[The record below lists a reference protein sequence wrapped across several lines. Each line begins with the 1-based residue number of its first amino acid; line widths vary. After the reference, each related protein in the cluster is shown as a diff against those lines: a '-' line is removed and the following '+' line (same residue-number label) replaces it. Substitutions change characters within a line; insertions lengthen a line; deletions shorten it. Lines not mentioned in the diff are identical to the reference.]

1 MDFGWTYRMRIAE
14 PVWGIVMSTKTGAS
28 LHIWLLTLV
37 SLIAAGPAH
46 ADAIDGQWCLA
57 SSHFEIDGSNI
68 RTPGGNRVVGNYHRH
83 GFTYVVPSNE
93 QDAGAQVVMVLLNE
107 ETVQLTRGSSPPE
120 LWRRCRPTS

>member
-1 MDFGWTYRMRIAE
+1 M
-14 PVWGIVMSTKTGAS
+14 KTGAS
-28 LHIWLLTLV
+28 LHIWLLALA

-83 GFTYVVPSNE
+83 GFRYVVPFNE